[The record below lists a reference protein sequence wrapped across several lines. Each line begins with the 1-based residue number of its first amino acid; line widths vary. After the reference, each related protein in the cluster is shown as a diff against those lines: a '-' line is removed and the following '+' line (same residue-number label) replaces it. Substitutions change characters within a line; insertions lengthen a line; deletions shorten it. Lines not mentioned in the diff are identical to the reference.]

1 MWGQAEPAVTPGLD
15 PRLQQPLRQPGGR
28 PQSPGHLRAP
38 CPSLMSLAC
47 PRRLGGKGPSPG
59 HTGWLWWQKPAVRVT
74 APEGS
79 HAPLRP
85 LSPTPAPP
93 ASGCSTDA
101 PSSSEKPPACIPD
114 AVSWWPGV
122 SSGTP
127 LGDTCF
133 GSQTPGRL
141 PGNTASRSPERHRSV
156 WCCRVP
162 LELSVDL

>member
-15 PRLQQPLRQPGGR
+15 PRLQQLLRQPGGR
-28 PQSPGHLRAP
+28 PQSPSHLRAP
-38 CPSLMSLAC
+38 CPSLVSLVC

-59 HTGWLWWQKPAVRVT
+59 HTSWLWWQKPAVRVT

-114 AVSWWPGV
+114 AVSWWPGFHLEPLWETPALV
-122 SSGTP
+122 PRHQVGCQETQRAGGLSGTEVS
-127 LGDTCF
+127 G
-133 GSQTPGRL
+133 
-141 PGNTASRSPERHRSV
+141 AAVSPSS
-156 WCCRVP
+156 CP
-162 LELSVDL
+162 